1 VTPEARDSS
10 EPRPEGSAEEQPE
23 QPEQPE
29 QADTDAGSE
38 EDRRRRRRAEV
49 FGDVLPDSTGDDRP
63 DRWGEGE
70 PGDATEEWLRR
81 QVPPHHG

>member
-1 VTPEARDSS
+1 VTPEAHDSS

-23 QPEQPE
+23 QQEQPE
-29 QADTDAGSE
+29 QADPDAGSE

-70 PGDATEEWLRR
+70 PVDATEEWLRR